1 MSYFRELPNI
11 RYPSF
16 LKEKT
21 SSFDYVEA
29 KNLFRRTKLRDD
41 LQNNF
46 TLFEKYVIPGE
57 ARPDNV
63 AQELYGSDQFDWVVL
78 IVAGINNVR
87 NEWPLNARDLYN
99 YSLNKYGDSLNS
111 VRFYETIEIKDSNGR
126 LIVPKGKVVDEK
138 RQDGM
143 TKDQN
148 GNDVPNMI
156 DYFVDYYD
164 NGSKRVSGNNVRI
177 GISNYE
183 YETRLNDD
191 KRSIFV
197 LRRGYL
203 QDFVNDFRE
212 VMTYGESSEFIN
224 SKVIQTENTN
234 ITLP

>member
-99 YSLNKYGDSLNS
+99 YCLDKYGDALNS
-111 VRFYETIEIKDSNGR
+111 VRFFETTEVKDSSGR
-126 LIVPKGKVVDEK
+126 LILPKGKVVDSNFTIPK
-138 RQDGM
+138 PG
-143 TKDQN
+143 TPTATLN
-148 GNDVPNMI
+148 PV
-156 DYFVDYYD
+156 V
-164 NGSKRVSGNNVRI
+164 
-177 GISNYE
+177 GISNFE

-191 KRSIFV
+191 KRSIFI

-212 VMTYGESSEFIN
+212 VMTYRESSEFIN